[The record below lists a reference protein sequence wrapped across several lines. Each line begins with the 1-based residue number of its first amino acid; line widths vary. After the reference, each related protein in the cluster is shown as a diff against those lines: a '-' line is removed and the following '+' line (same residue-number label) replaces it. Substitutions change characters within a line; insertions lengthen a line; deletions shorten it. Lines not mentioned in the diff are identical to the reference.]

1 MRFSA
6 DGQLVATTAA
16 DGTVI
21 LWDVTDRGRP
31 RAVDNLAN
39 ADATDAA
46 LSPDGRFAGTVSSD
60 GVQLWDLGHRGHS
73 HRSGAPFSDDPV
85 SRTGPVR
92 LTFTAAGRLLVTAR
106 SDGTADVWDVR
117 DKVRPVLLTSLA
129 SHSGDAVGAFSL
141 DAAGRTLATSGD
153 TTVVVRD
160 LTELTRFTAVPVE
173 ALACAVAGSGFDSTE
188 WRVLAPSL
196 PSDRICAPRFPAAV
210 VTSAR

>member
-39 ADATDAA
+39 ADA
-46 LSPDGRFAGTVSSD
+46 
-60 GVQLWDLGHRGHS
+60 
-73 HRSGAPFSDDPV
+73 FSDDPV

-196 PSDRICAPRFPAAV
+196 PSDRIYAPRFPAAV